1 MQRGP
6 VIFGKVNLANVAAP
20 ALGAEFGPARWFVAA
35 TQPAKEWLALTQ
47 LERQGFRTF
56 CPRFRKPWR
65 HARRSGIRLA
75 PLFPGYVFVAFDP
88 GEAPWRSINGT
99 LGVRRLLGSA
109 LQPQAVPAEFMTHL
123 QARCTGGVLDTL
135 VDELTTGRRVR
146 ILTGPFAD
154 RVAVIERLETQD
166 RVRLLLEV
174 MGGSARLA
182 LSPDQLAPE

>member
-1 MQRGP
+1 VQRGP

-20 ALGAEFGPARWFVAA
+20 ALGAEFGSARWFVAA

-47 LERQGFRTF
+47 LERQGFRSF

-65 HARRSGIRLA
+65 HARRTGVRLA
-75 PLFPGYVFVAFDP
+75 PLFPGYVFVSFDP

-109 LQPQAVPAEFMTHL
+109 LQPQAVPAGFMAQL
-123 QARCTGGVLDTL
+123 QARCPGGVLDTL
-135 VDELTTGRRVR
+135 VDELAPGRRVR

-154 RVAVIERLETQD
+154 RVAVIERLAAGD

-174 MGGSARLA
+174 MGGAARLELA
-182 LSPDQLAPE
+182 PNQLAPE